1 MMRTFFDWILGRTK
15 LRQVNDTLSAMVS
28 DLQRQVDSLQKQVTH
43 AAKATNDM
51 GAHSRQAE
59 VTLAKVRLA
68 FAEERRINKDRFG
81 HIGVGYT
88 VIAEDFAL
96 TQGSDSKT
104 LHFHQPSQP
113 KQIV

>member
-1 MMRTFFDWILGRTK
+1 MRAFLDWLLGRTK

-68 FAEERRINKDRFG
+68 FNEERQRNRPLLG
-81 HIGVGYT
+81 SRYT

-96 TQGSDSKT
+96 TQDSDSKT
-104 LHFHQPSQP
+104 LHFIQPSQP
-113 KQIV
+113 AQLK

>member
-1 MMRTFFDWILGRTK
+1 MRTFFDWILGRTK

-59 VTLAKVRLA
+59 VALAKVRLA
-68 FAEERRINKDRFG
+68 FAEERRINQFKLGAR
-81 HIGVGYT
+81 YT
-88 VIAEDFAL
+88 VISEDFAL

-113 KQIV
+113 KQLA